1 MIYKLENKLNKYDI
15 PKNTISIYGNH
26 PVRSA
31 LLSSNRNCYLLCTT
45 KRKIDYW
52 NNFLVCNKIKIKIY
66 ILETFEL
73 DKICNTNNHQ
83 GIIVFSS
90 KIIKKQ
96 LSQFLKKLSEKKTRI
111 LILDQLTDPQNVGSI
126 IRSAFAF
133 NFDAVCL
140 LKNNSPI
147 ETPSLIKASAGEIDK
162 IQILEIG
169 NLAQEIKVL
178 KKNDFFI
185 YGLDGQGK
193 KKIQEVDKT
202 DDRIALIIGAE
213 GKGLRKLTKENVD
226 EIIKI
231 DINSKCNSL
240 NASNAATVAMYE
252 ISKNLV

>member
-1 MIYKLENKLNKYDI
+1 MTYKQNKKLNEFNI
-15 PKNTISIYGNH
+15 PYNAINIYGNH
-26 PVRSA
+26 PAKSA
-31 LLSSNRNCYLLCTT
+31 LLSSNRKCYLIGTT
-45 KRKIDYW
+45 EKKFDYW
-52 NNFLVCNKIKIKIY
+52 NNFLINNKINIKIVL
-66 ILETFEL
+66 LETFEL
-73 DKICNTNNHQ
+73 DKISNSNNHQ
-83 GIIVFSS
+83 GVIVFAS
-90 KIIKKQ
+90 KIIK
-96 LSQFLKKLSEKKTRI
+96 LKLSEYLKNLSFKKNKI

-140 LKNNSPI
+140 LKNNSPV

-162 IQILEIG
+162 IKILEIG
-169 NLAQEIKVL
+169 NLVQEIKIL
-178 KKNDFFI
+178 KKKDFFI

-193 KKIQEVDKT
+193 KSIEEVDKT

-213 GKGLRKLTKENVD
+213 GKGLRNLTKQNVD

-252 ISKNLV
+252 ISKN

>member
-1 MIYKLENKLNKYDI
+1 MITKQDKKLNKFNI
-15 PKNTISIYGNH
+15 PNNAINIYGNH
-26 PVRSA
+26 PAKSA
-31 LLSSNRNCYLLCTT
+31 LLNSNRNCYLVCTT
-45 KRKIDYW
+45 EKKFDYW
-52 NNFLVCNKIKIKIY
+52 NNFLINNKINTKIVL
-66 ILETFEL
+66 LETFEL
-73 DKICNTNNHQ
+73 DKISNSNNHQ
-83 GIIVFSS
+83 GVIVFAS
-90 KIIKKQ
+90 KIIKKR
-96 LSQFLKKLSEKKTRI
+96 LSEYLKNLSFKKTKI

-169 NLAQEIKVL
+169 NLVQEIKVL
-178 KKNDFFI
+178 KKKDFFI

-193 KKIQEVDKT
+193 KRVEEVDKN

-213 GKGLRKLTKENVD
+213 GKGLRNLTKQNVD
-226 EIIKI
+226 EIIRI

-252 ISKNLV
+252 ISKN

>member
-1 MIYKLENKLNKYDI
+1 MTYKQNKKLNEFNI
-15 PKNTISIYGNH
+15 PNNAINIYGNH
-26 PVRSA
+26 PAKSA
-31 LLSSNRNCYLLCTT
+31 LLSSNRNCYLVGTT
-45 KRKIDYW
+45 EKKFDYW
-52 NNFLVCNKIKIKIY
+52 NNFLINNKINTKIIL
-66 ILETFEL
+66 LETFEL
-73 DKICNTNNHQ
+73 DKISNSNNHQ
-83 GIIVFSS
+83 GVIVFAS
-90 KIIKKQ
+90 KIIKK
-96 LSQFLKKLSEKKTRI
+96 KLSEYLKNLSFKKNKI

-169 NLAQEIKVL
+169 NLVQEINIL
-178 KKNDFFI
+178 KKKGFFI

-193 KKIQEVDKT
+193 KRIEEVDKT
-202 DDRIALIIGAE
+202 DDRIVLIIGAE
-213 GKGLRKLTKENVD
+213 GNGLRNLTKQNVD

-240 NASNAATVAMYE
+240 NASNAASVAMYE
-252 ISKNLV
+252 ISKN

>member
-1 MIYKLENKLNKYDI
+1 MINKQCKKLNKFII
-15 PKNTISIYGNH
+15 PSHAINIYGNH
-26 PVRSA
+26 PAKSA
-31 LLSSNRNCYLLCTT
+31 LLSSNRSCYLIGTT
-45 KRKIDYW
+45 EKKFDYW
-52 NNFLVCNKIKIKIY
+52 NNFLITNKINTKIVL
-66 ILETFEL
+66 LETFEL
-73 DKICNTNNHQ
+73 DKISNSNNHQ
-83 GIIVFSS
+83 GIIVFAS
-90 KIIKKQ
+90 KIIKKN
-96 LSQFLKKLSEKKTRI
+96 LSEYLKNLSVNKSKI

-147 ETPSLIKASAGEIDK
+147 ETPSLIKASAGEIEK

-169 NLAQEIKVL
+169 NLVQEINIL
-178 KKNDFFI
+178 KKKGFFI

-193 KKIQEVDKT
+193 KRIEEVDKT

-213 GKGLRKLTKENVD
+213 GKGLRNLTKQNVD

-252 ISKNLV
+252 ISKN